1 MARKLEGPSHQLID
15 KICDKTEGALW
26 PLIMAQLANWRWHR
40 RHTFSRCARIV
51 VDIHYDG
58 HYHQDL
64 IDYQMAVS
72 IKIFYQHIFT
82 IVKSL
87 VQEFDQYWFF
97 FVLHLLVFVASLI
110 SLTIMSCSIHII
122 VFVIHYDGY
131 TGIGY
136 PINNRLG

>member
-58 HYHQDL
+58 HYHKDF
-64 IDYQMAVS
+64 IDYQMALS
-72 IKIFYQHIFT
+72 IKIFYQHIST
-82 IVKSL
+82 IVKYL
-87 VQEFDQYWFF
+87 LLEFDHDRYR
-97 FVLHLLVFVASLI
+97 
-110 SLTIMSCSIHII
+110 M
-122 VFVIHYDGY
+122 
-131 TGIGY
+131 
-136 PINNRLG
+136 

>member
-1 MARKLEGPSHQLID
+1 MCLRAFAWVCAEVKIMARKLEGPSHQLID

-72 IKIFYQHIFT
+72 IKIFLSTYIYDSGIFT
-82 IVKSL
+82 
-87 VQEFDQYWFF
+87 
-97 FVLHLLVFVASLI
+97 
-110 SLTIMSCSIHII
+110 
-122 VFVIHYDGY
+122 
-131 TGIGY
+131 TGV
-136 PINNRLG
+136 

>member
-64 IDYQMAVS
+64 IYYQKALS
-72 IKIFYQHIFT
+72 IKIFFQQIFT
-82 IVKSL
+82 IVKYFI
-87 VQEFDQYWFF
+87 QEFDHGRYR
-97 FVLHLLVFVASLI
+97 
-110 SLTIMSCSIHII
+110 M
-122 VFVIHYDGY
+122 
-131 TGIGY
+131 
-136 PINNRLG
+136 